1 MNIKDQNSNLIDDV
15 IHPKLIFF
23 EHVRLIEALLFAS
36 SKPINRASLQDRLPP
51 DIPIDQI
58 IDELRETY
66 ANRGVN
72 IVNVANSVAF
82 RTATD
87 LSDQLRMSVSVKKR
101 LSPAAVETIAIIA
114 YHQPVTRGDIESIRG
129 VAVSKGI
136 LDTLLEAGWIR
147 PRGRRNVPG
156 RPLQWGTTDGFLDHF
171 GMENLIDLPGLEEL
185 KTAGLLEKRQS
196 LTSLILPDDILEN
209 DEEEADDEQNEL
221 FGITEESEKERLSE
235 N

>member
-1 MNIKDQNSNLIDDV
+1 MDIKNQDSSLIDDGINSNV
-15 IHPKLIFF
+15 GFF
-23 EHVRLIEALLFAS
+23 EHVRLVEAILFAS
-36 SKPINRASLQDRLPP
+36 SKPINRTSLQDRLPP

-58 IDELRETY
+58 IDYLRETY

-82 RTATD
+82 RTAAD
-87 LSDQLRMSVSVKKR
+87 LSDQLRMSVSVKRR
-101 LSPAAVETIAIIA
+101 LSPAAIETIAIVA

-136 LDTLLEAGWIR
+136 LDTLLEAGWIK

-171 GMENLIDLPGLEEL
+171 GMENLADLPGLEEL
-185 KTAGLLEKRQS
+185 KAAGLLEKRES
-196 LTSLILPDDILEN
+196 LTSIILPDDVLEN
-209 DEEEADDEQNEL
+209 DEEVIDEEQNQL
-221 FGITEESEKERLSE
+221 FEITEESEEERLTE
-235 N
+235 G